1 MTEVRQP
8 FLWRHPLTYFGVIPE
23 FIGRLPVL
31 AILEDLDRKSLV
43 EILTIPKNSLV
54 NQYKKLFEMEGTK
67 LSFTKDAL
75 INIAKNSVEK
85 KTGARGLRSILENI
99 LLETM
104 YELPSTEGVEEVVIS
119 SEVVKN
125 KRKPLLIF
133 GEKKEKIDSS
143 A

>member
-1 MTEVRQP
+1 M
-8 FLWRHPLTYFGVIPE
+8 
-23 FIGRLPVL
+23 
-31 AILEDLDRKSLV
+31 
-43 EILTIPKNSLV
+43 
-54 NQYKKLFEMEGTK
+54 
-67 LSFTKDAL
+67 
-75 INIAKNSVEK
+75 INIAKNSIEK

-133 GEKKEKIDSS
+133 GEKKEKIGSS